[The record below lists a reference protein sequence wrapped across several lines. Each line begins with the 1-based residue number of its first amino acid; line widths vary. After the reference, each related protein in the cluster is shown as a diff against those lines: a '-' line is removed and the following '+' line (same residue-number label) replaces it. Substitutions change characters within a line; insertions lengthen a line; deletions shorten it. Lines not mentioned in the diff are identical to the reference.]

1 MFRAIYGSARD
12 FYYIISSMSKITD
25 ELTLNLT
32 EEGIGTKY
40 LTDDK
45 VMMGVVEIS
54 KDALEEYSIEKPVSV
69 KLNLGDLKKILSK
82 MKGRSTVEIVE
93 TADGIRISMRDE
105 KTGTR
110 SNLSIKAEKGEPQ
123 ALKEPSVAHSV
134 TIGIGGDILT
144 ILVDESMQV
153 GEEVEI
159 KTEDDRVSFEVEEA
173 GKRYS
178 AILRNGKP
186 LTKLEIEK
194 PGSSRYSLP
203 VLEKVSSALSFSK
216 EIEIGFGA
224 GIPMKL
230 TAPLEKGA
238 SIRFWVAPRL

>member
-1 MFRAIYGSARD
+1 MFRAIYGSSRD
-12 FYYIISSMSKITD
+12 FYYIVSSISKISD
-25 ELTLNLT
+25 ELTLNFT
-32 EEGIGTKY
+32 EEGIGSKY

-45 VMMGVVEIS
+45 VMMGVVEIG
-54 KDALEEYSIEKPVSV
+54 KDALEEYSIEKPNSV

-82 MKGRSTVEIVE
+82 MKGRSSVEITE
-93 TADGIRISMRDE
+93 TNEGIRISMKDE

-110 SNLSIKAEKGEPQ
+110 SSLSIKAEKGEPQ
-123 ALKEPSVAHSV
+123 ILKEPSVAHSV
-134 TIGIGGDILT
+134 TMGIGGDILS

-159 KTEDDRVSFEVEEA
+159 KAEDDHVSFEVEEA
-173 GKRYS
+173 GKKYS
-178 AILRNGKP
+178 AVLKNGKP

-194 PGSSRYSLP
+194 QGSSRYSLAI
-203 VLEKVSSALSFSK
+203 LEKVSSALSFSK

-238 SIRFWVAPRL
+238 GIRFWVAPRL